1 MTIRF
6 GDISERL
13 RDEIDNDIEILHFQN
28 PKNSKF
34 EKSIIRYFEK
44 LERSDINL
52 YNQVLGLL
60 LADTYKLLNVKKI
73 DKILTKNEKEKLE
86 FYEEFNNDTAVSFL
100 ELNTNELITSVYNM
114 SEFNSYDYFMK
125 RSILA
130 DSKDKLGLLC
140 KLSVFSIYDYLY
152 YCQKYEL
159 ETLKAIYNE
168 DLNEGYSKNAII
180 GKLVNTINELAT
192 FDRENF
198 KDIIIELLTNYYL
211 LYQNNKIKKKHYNTL
226 VPYMECNNAQDIL
239 NYLNDDRVK
248 ADILKSYIN
257 YDGDINLL
265 EKNEEDKVFEKI
277 KKIKEI

>member
-180 GKLVNTINELAT
+180 SKLVNTINELAT

>member
-130 DSKDKLGLLC
+130 DSKDKLGFLC

-180 GKLVNTINELAT
+180 SKLVNIINELAT

-226 VPYMECNNAQDIL
+226 VPYMKCNNAQDIL